1 LLEYRVHLNVMSIS
15 KLAWLESCSSR
26 KGFYVTCKQL
36 GLVLG
41 TTLVLGVAAAQTCDI
56 AAPSSNTTINMV
68 GWAFPITEFYA
79 EELEVCND
87 VDNLSV
93 NTQLLDSGSARE
105 QVRLALS
112 GGGSSPFAVVHGA
125 NGDVVEW
132 ASEGWVQPI
141 TDLVEKYRE
150 EYNLDD
156 IAQTAWEG
164 ASYQGEI
171 YGVPIVANTQHL
183 MYRMDLFEE
192 YGLAVPTTYDEVI
205 EACSVLAEEPS
216 IDFPFTLN
224 LHAGWAWEQEFFHF
238 LEAFGGTYL
247 NEDNTPAFNSEA
259 GVQALNKIVE
269 VAEACMGREGLTYSL
284 DDSEVGLS
292 IGSLAFVQLW
302 ASRAPSMDD
311 PDRSAFVGGIG
322 FAPAP
327 APAAGTPLGGS
338 AWNDF
343 YMIPTTTDVEREL
356 AFLVIMEAADIESQ
370 TRAAD
375 FGIVTRQS
383 VAESG
388 VGGRY
393 LEAAS
398 QTIANGVGIYEANP
412 AVPLVRT
419 ALSSILPLVGNGDLT
434 PEEALAQAE
443 AAYTAEATAQGF
455 IE

>member
-1 LLEYRVHLNVMSIS
+1 
-15 KLAWLESCSSR
+15 
-26 KGFYVTCKQL
+26 
-36 GLVLG
+36 
-41 TTLVLGVAAAQTCDI
+41 
-56 AAPSSNTTINMV
+56 
-68 GWAFPITEFYA
+68 
-79 EELEVCND
+79 
-87 VDNLSV
+87 
-93 NTQLLDSGSARE
+93 
-105 QVRLALS
+105 
-112 GGGSSPFAVVHGA
+112 
-125 NGDVVEW
+125 
-132 ASEGWVQPI
+132 
-141 TDLVEKYRE
+141 
-150 EYNLDD
+150 
-156 IAQTAWEG
+156 
-164 ASYQGEI
+164 
-171 YGVPIVANTQHL
+171 
-183 MYRMDLFEE
+183 
-192 YGLAVPTTYDEVI
+192 
-205 EACSVLAEEPS
+205 
-216 IDFPFTLN
+216 
-224 LHAGWAWEQEFFHF
+224 
-238 LEAFGGTYL
+238 
-247 NEDNTPAFNSEA
+247 
-259 GVQALNKIVE
+259 
-269 VAEACMGREGLTYSL
+269 
-284 DDSEVGLS
+284 
-292 IGSLAFVQLW
+292 
-302 ASRAPSMDD
+302 MDD